1 MSEILFAL
9 INGAIGGIVAFVLYC
24 ASKHIKS
31 MAVKRKG
38 KYAVKWGYS
47 FEQKNLTKSEALK
60 VAASL
65 LRSYEIV
72 LISKE

>member
-1 MSEILFAL
+1 MCKQPDKLAAL
-9 INGAIGGIVAFVLYC
+9 EAI
-24 ASKHIKS
+24 
-31 MAVKRKG
+31 KRKG